1 MGIELQRL
9 ENLLERKRLIRIVLE
24 EILKQ
29 FADLLLAQSFST
41 FLLSH
46 SFVFNYSVCKD
57 TKKNEKS
64 KI

>member
-9 ENLLERKRLIRIVLE
+9 EYLLEREGLVRIVLE
-24 EILKQ
+24 EVLQQ
-29 FADLLLAQSFST
+29 FADLLLTESFST

-57 TKKNEKS
+57 KKKNEK
-64 KI
+64 